1 MARFRNKFGMT
12 SPSRADLRTDGSP
25 DSEKIEHSVRKHKCE
40 TLRAWSKSKT
50 GMSEAKAEQQSTETL
65 SFRCW
70 CEGRRLTRGRIGRQ
84 NVEKKTGG
92 LRMIERIKKTLKTS
106 RDAVFGGLCF

>member
-1 MARFRNKFGMT
+1 MT
-12 SPSRADLRTDGSP
+12 SPSRADLRTDESP

-50 GMSEAKAEQQSTETL
+50 GMSEAKVEQQSTETL

-70 CEGRRLTRGRIGRQ
+70 CERCRLSRGRID
-84 NVEKKTGG
+84 K
-92 LRMIERIKKTLKTS
+92 LKRTVGC
-106 RDAVFGGLCF
+106 VFSPTTIVDKMST